1 MAQAKGVA
9 PTLSVEIVLT
19 SHPTSVRWP
28 HMGNLLPLHG
38 KADTG
43 GFFAHFEP

>member
-28 HMGNLLPLHG
+28 HMGNHTAPTQESRHRR
-38 KADTG
+38 
-43 GFFAHFEP
+43 FFSLF